1 MKAQTVQPDPKYLL
15 RMRLVASI
23 VALAIVAGAILLGL
37 ILVLT
42 GGMGPRGMAVYMFA
56 IIVLNGLWW
65 LVAIVLTGPYYR
77 SLRYEIQD
85 DEVVVH
91 VGIWTK
97 SVKHVP
103 YRTVTNIQVKRDVVD
118 RMLGTGTLN
127 IQTAGMS
134 GQTGAEERLVGLANV
149 QEVYAS
155 VAGELRRFRGGM
167 APTQADMEEEP
178 AAALPEG
185 LGEILAE
192 VRAIRKSLE
201 DRK

>member
-15 RMRLVASI
+15 RMRLIATV
-23 VALAIVAGAILLGL
+23 VALAIIAGAILFGL
-37 ILVLT
+37 IMVIAGDMRLRGMLVLFFVV
-42 GGMGPRGMAVYMFA
+42 MAVD
-56 IIVLNGLWW
+56 GLWW
-65 LVAIVLTGPYYR
+65 LVAIILTGPYYR

-103 YRTVTNIQVKRDVVD
+103 YRTVTNVQVKRDVVD
-118 RMLGTGTLN
+118 RLLGTGTLN

-134 GQTGAEERLVGLANV
+134 GQKGAEEQLVGLANV

-167 APTQADMEEEP
+167 APTQADVEEEP
-178 AAALPEG
+178 AVVLPEG

-192 VRAIRKSLE
+192 VRAIRKALE

>member
-15 RMRLVASI
+15 RMRLVATV
-23 VALAIVAGAILLGL
+23 VALAIIAGAILFGL
-37 ILVLT
+37 IMVIAGDMRL
-42 GGMGPRGMAVYMFA
+42 RGMMVLFFV
-56 IIVLNGLWW
+56 IIALDGFWW
-65 LVAIVLTGPYYR
+65 LVAVILTGPYYR

-91 VGIWTK
+91 VGIWTE

-103 YRTVTNIQVKRDVVD
+103 YRTVTNVQVKRDVVD
-118 RMLGTGTLN
+118 RLLGTGTLN

-134 GQTGAEERLVGLANV
+134 GQKGAEERLVGLSNV

-167 APTQADMEEEP
+167 APTQADVEEEP
-178 AAALPEG
+178 AMALPG
-185 LGEILAE
+185 DLGEILAE

-201 DRK
+201 DRR

>member
-1 MKAQTVQPDPKYLL
+1 
-15 RMRLVASI
+15 
-23 VALAIVAGAILLGL
+23 VALAIIAGAILFGL
-37 ILVLT
+37 IMVIAGDMRLRGMLVLFFVV
-42 GGMGPRGMAVYMFA
+42 MA
-56 IIVLNGLWW
+56 LDGLWW
-65 LVAIVLTGPYYR
+65 LVAIILTGPYYR

-103 YRTVTNIQVKRDVVD
+103 YRTVTNVQVKRDVVD
-118 RMLGTGTLN
+118 RLLGTGTLN

-134 GQTGAEERLVGLANV
+134 GQKGAEEQLVGLANV

-167 APTQADMEEEP
+167 APTQADVEEEP
-178 AAALPEG
+178 AVALPEG

-192 VRAIRKSLE
+192 VRAIRKALE

>member
-1 MKAQTVQPDPKYLL
+1 
-15 RMRLVASI
+15 MRLLATV
-23 VALAIVAGAILLGL
+23 VALAVLAGGIILGL
-37 ILVLT
+37 ILTLT
-42 GGMGPRGMAVYMFA
+42 GDMRLGGA
-56 IIVLNGLWW
+56 IALLLVAIVLNGLW
-65 LVAIVLTGPYYR
+65 LLIFVLLSGPYFR

-103 YRTVTNIQVKRDVVD
+103 YRTVTNMQVKRDVID
-118 RMLGTGTLN
+118 RWLGLGTLN

-134 GQTGAEERLVGLANV
+134 GQTGAEERLVGLSDV
-149 QEVYAS
+149 QEVYES
-155 VAGELRRFRGGM
+155 VAEELRRFRGGM
-167 APTQADMEEEP
+167 APTQADIEVEP
-178 AAALPEG
+178 TAAPQDG

-201 DRK
+201 AR

>member
-15 RMRLVASI
+15 RMRLIATV
-23 VALAIVAGAILLGL
+23 VALAIIAGAILFGL
-37 ILVLT
+37 IMVIAGDMRLRGMLVLFFVV
-42 GGMGPRGMAVYMFA
+42 MA
-56 IIVLNGLWW
+56 LDGLWW
-65 LVAIVLTGPYYR
+65 LVAIILTGPYYR

-103 YRTVTNIQVKRDVVD
+103 YRTVTNVQVKRDVVD
-118 RMLGTGTLN
+118 RLLGTGTLN

-134 GQTGAEERLVGLANV
+134 GQKGAEEQVVGLANV

-167 APTQADMEEEP
+167 APTQADVEEEP
-178 AAALPEG
+178 AVVLPEG

-192 VRAIRKSLE
+192 VRAIRKALE